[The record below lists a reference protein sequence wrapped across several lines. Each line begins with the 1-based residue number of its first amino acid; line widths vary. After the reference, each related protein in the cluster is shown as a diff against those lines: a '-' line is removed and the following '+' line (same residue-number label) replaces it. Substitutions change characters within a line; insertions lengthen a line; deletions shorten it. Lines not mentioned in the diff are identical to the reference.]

1 MIDAMQALRKND
13 SVNAI
18 RLFTDLPQRLKA
30 LRRQSGGNA
39 CDKEDLQ
46 EPRREDGRHEYFL
59 FQRHSQL
66 PDARHR
72 KYQNGKIR
80 KDVENPS
87 GLKDGIKAKA
97 MAPLQERIPDLLA
110 WSTQGDSETNRDDIK
125 YQVTPDAEMASDIDE
140 HVAFSSRC
148 EDAKVLKQD

>member
-18 RLFTDLPQRLKA
+18 QLFTDLPQRLKA

-39 CDKEDLQ
+39 CDEEDLQ
-46 EPRREDGRHEYFL
+46 EPRRENGRHEYFL

-66 PDARHR
+66 PEARHR
-72 KYQNGKIR
+72 KYQNGKVR
-80 KDVENPS
+80 NDVENPS

-110 WSTQGDSETNRDDIK
+110 WST
-125 YQVTPDAEMASDIDE
+125 
-140 HVAFSSRC
+140 
-148 EDAKVLKQD
+148 